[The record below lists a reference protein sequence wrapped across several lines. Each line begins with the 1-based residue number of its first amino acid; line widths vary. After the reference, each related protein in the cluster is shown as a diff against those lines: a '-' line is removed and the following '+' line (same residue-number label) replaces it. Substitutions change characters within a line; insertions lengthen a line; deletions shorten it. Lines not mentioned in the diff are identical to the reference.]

1 MVLTVFLLALGLM
14 CIFEGLLMALAPG
27 RLEEALRILMSLP
40 EDTRRMIGMLAI
52 TTGGI
57 LMTLGALT
65 AG

>member
-14 CIFEGLLMALAPG
+14 CIFEGLLMALAPA